1 MNIKYS
7 YATDIGQTRSHN
19 EDAVSVFKNDH
30 LVVAV
35 VADGMGGHSAGDVAS
50 KMAMDHIEEKFTP
63 NLQFLDTESA
73 HIWAAAVL
81 EHINASIL
89 DYAKAHDARA
99 MGTTLVLTITTET
112 FIAVA
117 NIGDSRAYVLAY
129 DHLRQVT
136 KDHTFVRELLEKGK
150 ISARAA
156 KLHPNK
162 NIINN
167 ALGAGA
173 VLNFDF
179 SVIERYDL
187 DAMLLASDGLTGF
200 VEDKE
205 LLDVLSS
212 DTSVDE
218 KVKSLIDRANENGGR
233 DNISV
238 ALLEFKKGGAS

>member
-7 YATDIGQTRSHN
+7 YATDIGRTRSHN
-19 EDAVSVFKNDH
+19 EDAVSIFENDH
-30 LVVAV
+30 VVIAA

-50 KMAMDHIEEKFTP
+50 KMAMDHIEERFSP
-63 NLQFLDTESA
+63 DLQFLDAESA
-73 HIWAAAVL
+73 RIWATDVL
-81 EHINASIL
+81 ERINTNIL
-89 DYAKAHDARA
+89 DYAKDNETRT

-112 FIAVA
+112 FIAIA
-117 NIGDSRAYVLAY
+117 NIGDSRGYVLAY
-129 DHLRQVT
+129 DQLRQVT

-167 ALGAGA
+167 ALGADA

-179 SVIERYDL
+179 SIIERYNL
-187 DAMLLASDGLTGF
+187 DALLLASDGLTGF
-200 VEDKE
+200 VEDK
-205 LLDVLSS
+205 DIWQVL
-212 DTSVDE
+212 TSTMSTED
-218 KVKSLIDRANENGGR
+218 KVKKLIDCANENGGR

-238 ALLEFKKGGAS
+238 AILAFEKGGAS